1 VIAISHPHYYT
12 AMVETA
18 ERLDARILL
27 HEADREWVQRPS
39 ARIDFWSG
47 DRLRVSDG
55 LELVHLGGHFA
66 GGAVCLWRDG
76 SDGRG
81 VLLSG
86 DIVQVVADRDW
97 VSFMWSY
104 PNSIPLPPQE
114 VERMRAVLE
123 TLDFDRVY
131 GAWWDT
137 VVPDDAKAKVL
148 RSADRYVDAVTN
160 GRR

>member
-27 HEADREWVQRPS
+27 HEADRKWVQRPS
-39 ARIDFWSG
+39 ERIDFWSG
-47 DRLRVSDG
+47 DRLRVSGG

-66 GGAVCLWRDG
+66 
-76 SDGRG
+76 
-81 VLLSG
+81 
-86 DIVQVVADRDW
+86 I
-97 VSFMWSY
+97 
-104 PNSIPLPPQE
+104 
-114 VERMRAVLE
+114 LE

-131 GAWWDT
+131 GVWRDT
-137 VVPDDAKAKVL
+137 VVADDAKAKVL
-148 RSADRYVDAVTN
+148 RSADRYVDAIPN